1 LDDQLA
7 TDKEYPMTQQTYRPI
22 LWLILI
28 TLVLGV
34 AVILVGLPAPAQAGA
49 SLPPRKPT
57 STPGPDKKDKSSH
70 SPVGAYI
77 ELQAPAGSWAVVQ
90 WQDSAGN
97 WHEVEGWRGALPASA
112 RWWVAAKDF
121 GKGPFRWAVSQGPG
135 GSVLGLSS
143 PFYLPGAA
151 NETLG
156 VTAAPLQ

>member
-1 LDDQLA
+1 MRQK
-7 TDKEYPMTQQTYRPI
+7 TYQPM
-22 LWLILI
+22 LWLSLI
-28 TLVLGV
+28 VLMLGTAVTL
-34 AVILVGLPAPAQAGA
+34 AGLPTPAQAGS

-57 STPGPDKKDKSSH
+57 STPGPDKEDKSNH

-77 ELQAPAGSWAVVQ
+77 ELQAPGGSWAAVQ

-97 WHEVEGWRGALPASA
+97 WHEVEGWRGSLPASA

-121 GKGPFRWAVSQGPG
+121 GKGPFRWAVTQEPG
-135 GSVLGLSS
+135 GRVLGLSA

-156 VTAAPLQ
+156 VTALPSQ